1 MGGRVLGREL
11 ANMIVDTYLEEGLH
25 YLSLFIIVC
34 ITMNLIMMCLFIKQ
48 GSSQVINK
56 YKKQLKYEVT
66 LSSDNGI
73 SIRDAKQLT
82 TIKDVKTY
90 NYEQLVNASSHTLKS
105 VNTRLSFPRICL
117 TELQEDTFLLA
128 GYSSMTLIQDFNS
141 KEYKLKE
148 GRLLNK
154 NDENT
159 SNAVI
164 SYALAKNN
172 NLSLGDDIQLNTEK
186 GDVSLSVVGIYK
198 NKVGLL
204 SHLKPYN
211 TIFISLSKAQSLS
224 HAGQTVSSVTY
235 YLNKKSHT
243 EGFIKKAQRKPLD
256 WNHLQLTSNDAQ
268 YNACVS
274 IFENICD
281 KLKMIPLIILIIS
294 SLFLILICH
303 KLFKTHNLSK
313 ILIIFMISFTISCFT
328 SPSLSKY
335 TINTYLSQ
343 HDVNMSQKETR
354 KIKTTYTPRILIE
367 SIGITS
373 IMYLETVIIAYKKK
387 ISA

>member
-1 MGGRVLGREL
+1 MFKGK
-11 ANMIVDTYLEEGLH
+11 EGLH

-56 YKKQLKYEVT
+56 YKKQLKYQVT

-73 SIRDAKQLT
+73 SVRDAKQLT

-105 VNTRLSFPRICL
+105 VNTRLSFPHICL

-128 GYSSMTLIQDFNS
+128 GYSSMTLIQNFNS

-172 NLSLGDDIQLNTEK
+172 DLSLGDDIQLNTEK
-186 GDVSLSVVGIYK
+186 GEVSLSIVGIYK

-224 HAGQTVSSVTY
+224 NAEQTVSSVTY

>member
-1 MGGRVLGREL
+1 MFKGK
-11 ANMIVDTYLEEGLH
+11 EGLH

-159 SNAVI
+159 SNAII

-172 NLSLGDDIQLNTEK
+172 NLSLGDDIQLNTEN
-186 GDVSLSVVGIYK
+186 GEVSLSIVGIYK

-224 HAGQTVSSVTY
+224 HAEQTVSSVTY

-281 KLKMIPLIILIIS
+281 KLKMIPLIILIIG
-294 SLFLILICH
+294 SLFLMLICH

-387 ISA
+387 RGCDEMI

>member
-1 MGGRVLGREL
+1 MSKGK
-11 ANMIVDTYLEEGLH
+11 EGLH

-90 NYEQLVNASSHTLKS
+90 NYEQLVNASSHALKS

-117 TELQEDTFLLA
+117 TELHEDTFLLA

-186 GDVSLSVVGIYK
+186 GDVSFSVVGIYK

-224 HAGQTVSSVTY
+224 HAEQTVSSVTY
-235 YLNKKSHT
+235 YLNKKSNT

-256 WNHLQLTSNDAQ
+256 WKHLQLTSNDAQ

-281 KLKMIPLIILIIS
+281 KLKMIPLIILIIG
-294 SLFLILICH
+294 SLFLMLICH

-373 IMYLETVIIAYKKK
+373 IMYLETIIIAYKKK

>member
-1 MGGRVLGREL
+1 MFKGK
-11 ANMIVDTYLEEGLH
+11 EGLH

-105 VNTRLSFPRICL
+105 VNTRLSFPRIRL
-117 TELQEDTFLLA
+117 TKLQEDTFLLA

-186 GDVSLSVVGIYK
+186 GDVSLSIVGIYK

-211 TIFISLSKAQSLS
+211 TIFIALSKAQSLS
-224 HAGQTVSSVTY
+224 HTEQTVSSVTY
-235 YLNKKSHT
+235 YLNKNSNT

-281 KLKMIPLIILIIS
+281 KLKIIPLIILIIG

>member
-1 MGGRVLGREL
+1 MSKGK
-11 ANMIVDTYLEEGLH
+11 EGLH

-164 SYALAKNN
+164 SYALAKSN

-224 HAGQTVSSVTY
+224 HAEQTVSSVTY
-235 YLNKKSHT
+235 YLNKKSNT

-256 WNHLQLTSNDAQ
+256 WKHLQLTSNDAQ

-281 KLKMIPLIILIIS
+281 KLKMIPLIILIIG

-328 SPSLSKY
+328 SSSLSKY

-373 IMYLETVIIAYKKK
+373 IMYLETIIIAYKKK
-387 ISA
+387 GAVTNR

>member
-1 MGGRVLGREL
+1 MSKGK
-11 ANMIVDTYLEEGLH
+11 EGLH

-117 TELQEDTFLLA
+117 TELHEDTFLLA

-186 GDVSLSVVGIYK
+186 GDVSFSVVGIYK

-224 HAGQTVSSVTY
+224 HAEQTVSSVTY
-235 YLNKKSHT
+235 YLNKKSNT

-256 WNHLQLTSNDAQ
+256 WKHLQLASNDAQ

-281 KLKMIPLIILIIS
+281 KLKMIPLIILIIG

-313 ILIIFMISFTISCFT
+313 ILIIFVISYTISCFT

-373 IMYLETVIIAYKKK
+373 IMYLETIIIAYKKK

>member
-1 MGGRVLGREL
+1 MSKGK
-11 ANMIVDTYLEEGLH
+11 EGLH

-34 ITMNLIMMCLFIKQ
+34 ITMNLTMMCLFIKQ

-117 TELQEDTFLLA
+117 TELQEDAFLLA

-224 HAGQTVSSVTY
+224 HAEQTVSSVTY

-281 KLKMIPLIILIIS
+281 KLKMIPLIILIIG
-294 SLFLILICH
+294 SLFLMLICH

>member
-1 MGGRVLGREL
+1 MSKGKEV
-11 ANMIVDTYLEEGLH
+11 LH

-117 TELQEDTFLLA
+117 TELHEDTFLLA

-186 GDVSLSVVGIYK
+186 GDVSFSVVGIYK

-224 HAGQTVSSVTY
+224 HAEQTVSSVTY
-235 YLNKKSHT
+235 YLNKKSNT

-256 WNHLQLTSNDAQ
+256 WKHLQLTSNDAQ

-281 KLKMIPLIILIIS
+281 KLKMIPLIILIIG

-313 ILIIFMISFTISCFT
+313 ILIIFVISYTISCFT

-373 IMYLETVIIAYKKK
+373 IMYLETIIIAYKKK

>member
-1 MGGRVLGREL
+1 MSKGK
-11 ANMIVDTYLEEGLH
+11 EGLH

-117 TELQEDTFLLA
+117 TELQEDAFLLA

-224 HAGQTVSSVTY
+224 HAEQTVSSVTY

-281 KLKMIPLIILIIS
+281 KLKMIPLIILIIG
-294 SLFLILICH
+294 SLFLMLICH

>member
-1 MGGRVLGREL
+1 MSKGK
-11 ANMIVDTYLEEGLH
+11 EGLH

-164 SYALAKNN
+164 SYAFAKNN

-224 HAGQTVSSVTY
+224 HAEQTVSSVTY
-235 YLNKKSHT
+235 YLNKKSNT

-256 WNHLQLTSNDAQ
+256 WKHLQLTSNDAQ

-281 KLKMIPLIILIIS
+281 KLKMIPLIILIIG

-313 ILIIFMISFTISCFT
+313 ILIIFVISYTISCFT

-373 IMYLETVIIAYKKK
+373 IMYLETIIIAYKKK

>member
-1 MGGRVLGREL
+1 MSKGK
-11 ANMIVDTYLEEGLH
+11 EGLH

-117 TELQEDTFLLA
+117 TELHEDTFLLA

-159 SNAVI
+159 SNAII

-186 GDVSLSVVGIYK
+186 GEVSLSIVGIYK

-224 HAGQTVSSVTY
+224 NAEQTVSSVTY
-235 YLNKKSHT
+235 YLNKKSNT

-256 WNHLQLTSNDAQ
+256 WKHLQLTSNDAQ

-281 KLKMIPLIILIIS
+281 KLKMIPLIILIIG

-313 ILIIFMISFTISCFT
+313 ILVIFMISFTISCFT
-328 SPSLSKY
+328 SSSLSKY

-373 IMYLETVIIAYKKK
+373 IVYLETVIIAYKKK

>member
-1 MGGRVLGREL
+1 MFKGK
-11 ANMIVDTYLEEGLH
+11 EGLH

-66 LSSDNGI
+66 LSSDNEI

-82 TIKDVKTY
+82 TIKGVKTY

-105 VNTRLSFPRICL
+105 VNRRLSFPRICL

-128 GYSSMTLIQDFNS
+128 GYSSMTMIQDFNS

-172 NLSLGDDIQLNTEK
+172 NLSLGDDIQLKTEK
-186 GDVSLSVVGIYK
+186 GDVSLSIVGIYK

-224 HAGQTVSSVTY
+224 HTEQTVSSVTY
-235 YLNKKSHT
+235 YLNKKSNT

-281 KLKMIPLIILIIS
+281 KLKIIPLIILIIG

>member
-1 MGGRVLGREL
+1 MFKGK
-11 ANMIVDTYLEEGLH
+11 EGLR

-90 NYEQLVNASSHTLKS
+90 NYEQLVNATSHTLKS
-105 VNTRLSFPRICL
+105 VNTRLSFPRIRL
-117 TELQEDTFLLA
+117 TELQKDTFLLA

-186 GDVSLSVVGIYK
+186 GDVSLSIVGIYK

-224 HAGQTVSSVTY
+224 HAEQTVSSVTY
-235 YLNKKSHT
+235 YLNKKSNT

-313 ILIIFMISFTISCFT
+313 ILIVFMISFTISCFT

-367 SIGITS
+367 SIGTTS

>member
-1 MGGRVLGREL
+1 MFKGK
-11 ANMIVDTYLEEGLH
+11 EGLH

-48 GSSQVINK
+48 GSLQVINK

-105 VNTRLSFPRICL
+105 VNTRLSFPRIRL
-117 TELQEDTFLLA
+117 TKLQEDTFLLA

-186 GDVSLSVVGIYK
+186 GDVSLSIVGIYK

-224 HAGQTVSSVTY
+224 HTEQTVSSVTY
-235 YLNKKSHT
+235 YLNKNSNT

-281 KLKMIPLIILIIS
+281 KLKIIPLIILIIG

>member
-1 MGGRVLGREL
+1 MFKGK
-11 ANMIVDTYLEEGLH
+11 EGLH

-224 HAGQTVSSVTY
+224 HAEQTVSSVTY

-281 KLKMIPLIILIIS
+281 KLKMIPLIILIIG
-294 SLFLILICH
+294 SLFLMLICH

-373 IMYLETVIIAYKKK
+373 IMYLETIIIAYKKK

>member
-1 MGGRVLGREL
+1 MFKGK
-11 ANMIVDTYLEEGLH
+11 EGLH

-90 NYEQLVNASSHTLKS
+90 NYEQLINASSHTLKS

-186 GDVSLSVVGIYK
+186 GDVSLFVVGIYK

-224 HAGQTVSSVTY
+224 HAEQTVSSVTY
-235 YLNKKSHT
+235 YLDKNSNT

-256 WNHLQLTSNDAQ
+256 WKHLQLTSNDAQ

-281 KLKMIPLIILIIS
+281 KIKMIPLVILIIG

-328 SPSLSKY
+328 SSSLSKY

-373 IMYLETVIIAYKKK
+373 IMYLETIIIAYKKK

>member
-1 MGGRVLGREL
+1 MSKGK
-11 ANMIVDTYLEEGLH
+11 EGLH

-186 GDVSLSVVGIYK
+186 GDVSFSVVGIYK

-224 HAGQTVSSVTY
+224 HAEQTVSSVTY
-235 YLNKKSHT
+235 YLNKKSNT

-256 WNHLQLTSNDAQ
+256 WKHLQLTSNDAQ

-328 SPSLSKY
+328 SSSLSKY

-373 IMYLETVIIAYKKK
+373 IMYLETIIIAYKKK

>member
-1 MGGRVLGREL
+1 MSKWK
-11 ANMIVDTYLEEGLH
+11 EGLH

-224 HAGQTVSSVTY
+224 HAEQTVSSVTY

>member
-1 MGGRVLGREL
+1 MSKGK
-11 ANMIVDTYLEEGLH
+11 EGLH

-34 ITMNLIMMCLFIKQ
+34 ITINLIMMCLFIKQ

-224 HAGQTVSSVTY
+224 HAEQTVSSVTY

>member
-1 MGGRVLGREL
+1 MFKGK
-11 ANMIVDTYLEEGLH
+11 EGLH

-34 ITMNLIMMCLFIKQ
+34 ITMNLTMMCLFIKQ

-117 TELQEDTFLLA
+117 TELQEDAFLLA

-224 HAGQTVSSVTY
+224 HAEQTVSSVTY

-281 KLKMIPLIILIIS
+281 KLKMIPLIILIIG
-294 SLFLILICH
+294 SLFLMLICH

-335 TINTYLSQ
+335 KINTYLSQ

>member
-1 MGGRVLGREL
+1 MSKGK
-11 ANMIVDTYLEEGLH
+11 EGLH

-164 SYALAKNN
+164 SCALAKNN

-224 HAGQTVSSVTY
+224 HAEQTVSSVTY

>member
-1 MGGRVLGREL
+1 MFKGK
-11 ANMIVDTYLEEGLH
+11 EGLH

-34 ITMNLIMMCLFIKQ
+34 ITMNIIMMCLFIKQ

-105 VNTRLSFPRICL
+105 VNTRLSFPRIRL
-117 TELQEDTFLLA
+117 TKLQEDTFLLA

-186 GDVSLSVVGIYK
+186 GDVSLSIVGIYK

-211 TIFISLSKAQSLS
+211 TIFIALSKAQSLS
-224 HAGQTVSSVTY
+224 HTEQTVSSVTY
-235 YLNKKSHT
+235 YLNKNSNT

-281 KLKMIPLIILIIS
+281 KLKIIPLIILIIG

>member
-1 MGGRVLGREL
+1 MFKGK
-11 ANMIVDTYLEEGLH
+11 EGLH

-90 NYEQLVNASSHTLKS
+90 NYEQLINASSHTLKS

-224 HAGQTVSSVTY
+224 HAEQTVSSVTY
-235 YLNKKSHT
+235 YLDKNSNT

-256 WNHLQLTSNDAQ
+256 WKHLQLTSNDAQ

-281 KLKMIPLIILIIS
+281 KLKMIPLIILIIG

-313 ILIIFMISFTISCFT
+313 ILVIFMISFTISCFT
-328 SPSLSKY
+328 SSSLSKY

-373 IMYLETVIIAYKKK
+373 IMYLETIIIAYKKK

>member
-1 MGGRVLGREL
+1 MFKGK
-11 ANMIVDTYLEEGLH
+11 EGLH

-105 VNTRLSFPRICL
+105 VNTRFSFPRICL
-117 TELQEDTFLLA
+117 TELQEDAFLLA

-186 GDVSLSVVGIYK
+186 GDVSLSIVGIYK

-224 HAGQTVSSVTY
+224 HTEQTVSSVTY
-235 YLNKKSHT
+235 YLNKKSNT

-268 YNACVS
+268 YDACVS

-281 KLKMIPLIILIIS
+281 KLKMIPLIILIIG

-303 KLFKTHNLSK
+303 KLFKTYNLSK

-373 IMYLETVIIAYKKK
+373 IMYLGTVIIAYKKK
-387 ISA
+387 RGCDEMI

>member
-1 MGGRVLGREL
+1 MFKGK
-11 ANMIVDTYLEEGLH
+11 EGLH

-117 TELQEDTFLLA
+117 TELQKDTFLLA

-186 GDVSLSVVGIYK
+186 GYVSLSIVGIYK

-224 HAGQTVSSVTY
+224 HAEQTVSSVTY
-235 YLNKKSHT
+235 YLNKKSNT

-281 KLKMIPLIILIIS
+281 KIKMIPLIILIIGF
-294 SLFLILICH
+294 LFLILICH
-303 KLFKTHNLSK
+303 KLFKIHNLSK

-328 SPSLSKY
+328 SSSLSKY

>member
-1 MGGRVLGREL
+1 MSKGK
-11 ANMIVDTYLEEGLH
+11 EGLH

-117 TELQEDTFLLA
+117 TELHEDTFLLA

-186 GDVSLSVVGIYK
+186 GDVSFSVVGIYK

-224 HAGQTVSSVTY
+224 HAEQTVSSVTY
-235 YLNKKSHT
+235 YLNKKSNT

-256 WNHLQLTSNDAQ
+256 WKHLQLTSNDAQ

-281 KLKMIPLIILIIS
+281 KLKMIPLIILIIG

-313 ILIIFMISFTISCFT
+313 ILIIFVISYTISCFT
-328 SPSLSKY
+328 SSSLSKY

-373 IMYLETVIIAYKKK
+373 IMYLETIIIAYKKK

>member
-1 MGGRVLGREL
+1 MSKGK
-11 ANMIVDTYLEEGLH
+11 EGLH

-34 ITMNLIMMCLFIKQ
+34 ITINLIMMCLFIKQ

-117 TELQEDTFLLA
+117 TELHEDTFLLA

-186 GDVSLSVVGIYK
+186 GDVSFSVVGIYK

-224 HAGQTVSSVTY
+224 HAEQTVSSVTY
-235 YLNKKSHT
+235 YLDKNSNT

-256 WNHLQLTSNDAQ
+256 WKHLQLTSNDAQ

-281 KLKMIPLIILIIS
+281 KLKMIPLIILIIG

>member
-1 MGGRVLGREL
+1 MSKGK
-11 ANMIVDTYLEEGLH
+11 EGLH

-90 NYEQLVNASSHTLKS
+90 NCEQLVNASSHTLKS

-224 HAGQTVSSVTY
+224 HAEQTVSSVTY

>member
-1 MGGRVLGREL
+1 MSKGK
-11 ANMIVDTYLEEGLH
+11 EGLH

-117 TELQEDTFLLA
+117 TELREDTFLLA

-224 HAGQTVSSVTY
+224 HAEQTVSSVTY
-235 YLNKKSHT
+235 YLNKKSNT

-256 WNHLQLTSNDAQ
+256 WKHLQLTSNDAQ

-281 KLKMIPLIILIIS
+281 KLKMIPLIILIIG

-313 ILIIFMISFTISCFT
+313 ILIIFVISYTISCFT

-373 IMYLETVIIAYKKK
+373 IMYLETIIIAYKKK

>member
-1 MGGRVLGREL
+1 MFKGK
-11 ANMIVDTYLEEGLH
+11 EGLH

-164 SYALAKNN
+164 SYSLAKNN

-186 GDVSLSVVGIYK
+186 GEVSLSVVGIYK

-224 HAGQTVSSVTY
+224 HAEQTVSSVTY
-235 YLNKKSHT
+235 YLNKKSNA

-281 KLKMIPLIILIIS
+281 KLKMIPLIILIIG

-303 KLFKTHNLSK
+303 KLFKTYNLSK

-335 TINTYLSQ
+335 TINTYLSH

-354 KIKTTYTPRILIE
+354 KIKTIYTPRILIE

>member
-1 MGGRVLGREL
+1 MSKGK
-11 ANMIVDTYLEEGLH
+11 EGLH

-186 GDVSLSVVGIYK
+186 GDVSLSVLGIYK

-224 HAGQTVSSVTY
+224 HAEQTVSSVTY
-235 YLNKKSHT
+235 YLNKKSHI

-294 SLFLILICH
+294 SLFLILICY

>member
-1 MGGRVLGREL
+1 MFKGK
-11 ANMIVDTYLEEGLH
+11 EGLH

-48 GSSQVINK
+48 GSLQVINK

-172 NLSLGDDIQLNTEK
+172 NISLGDSIQLNTEK
-186 GDVSLSVVGIYK
+186 GDVSLSIVGIYK

-224 HAGQTVSSVTY
+224 HTEQTVSSVTY
-235 YLNKKSHT
+235 YLNKNSNT

-256 WNHLQLTSNDAQ
+256 WKHLQLTSNDAQ

-281 KLKMIPLIILIIS
+281 KLKMIPLIILIIG

-313 ILIIFMISFTISCFT
+313 ILIIFVISYTISCFT

-373 IMYLETVIIAYKKK
+373 IMYLETIIIAYKKK

>member
-1 MGGRVLGREL
+1 MFKGK
-11 ANMIVDTYLEEGLH
+11 EGLH

-224 HAGQTVSSVTY
+224 HAEQTVSSVTY
-235 YLNKKSHT
+235 YLNKKSQT

>member
-1 MGGRVLGREL
+1 MSKGK
-11 ANMIVDTYLEEGLH
+11 EGLH

-164 SYALAKNN
+164 SYALAKSN

-224 HAGQTVSSVTY
+224 HAEQTVSSVTY
-235 YLNKKSHT
+235 YLDKNSNT

-256 WNHLQLTSNDAQ
+256 WKHLQLTSNDAQ

-281 KLKMIPLIILIIS
+281 KLKMIPLIILIIG

-313 ILIIFMISFTISCFT
+313 TLIIFMISFTISCFT
-328 SPSLSKY
+328 SSSLSKY

>member
-1 MGGRVLGREL
+1 MSKGK
-11 ANMIVDTYLEEGLH
+11 EGLY

-117 TELQEDTFLLA
+117 TELQEDAFLLA

-224 HAGQTVSSVTY
+224 HAEQTVSSVTY
-235 YLNKKSHT
+235 YLNKKSNT

-256 WNHLQLTSNDAQ
+256 WKHLQLTSNDAQ

-281 KLKMIPLIILIIS
+281 KLKMIPLIILIIG
-294 SLFLILICH
+294 SLFLMLICH

-328 SPSLSKY
+328 SSSLSKY

>member
-1 MGGRVLGREL
+1 MSKGK
-11 ANMIVDTYLEEGLH
+11 EGLH

-90 NYEQLVNASSHTLKS
+90 NYEQLINASSHTLKS

-224 HAGQTVSSVTY
+224 HAEQTVSSVTY
-235 YLNKKSHT
+235 YLDKNSNT

-256 WNHLQLTSNDAQ
+256 WKHLQLTSNDAQ

-281 KLKMIPLIILIIS
+281 KLKMIPLIILIIG

-328 SPSLSKY
+328 SSSLSKY

>member
-1 MGGRVLGREL
+1 MFKGK
-11 ANMIVDTYLEEGLH
+11 EGLH

-82 TIKDVKTY
+82 TIKGVKTY

-105 VNTRLSFPRICL
+105 VNTRLSFPRIRL
-117 TELQEDTFLLA
+117 TKLQEDTFLLA

-186 GDVSLSVVGIYK
+186 GDVSLSIVGIYK

-211 TIFISLSKAQSLS
+211 TIFIALSKAQSLS
-224 HAGQTVSSVTY
+224 HTEQTVSSVTY
-235 YLNKKSHT
+235 YLNKNSNT

-281 KLKMIPLIILIIS
+281 KLKIIPLIILIIG

-373 IMYLETVIIAYKKK
+373 IMNLETVIIAYKKK
-387 ISA
+387 NSA